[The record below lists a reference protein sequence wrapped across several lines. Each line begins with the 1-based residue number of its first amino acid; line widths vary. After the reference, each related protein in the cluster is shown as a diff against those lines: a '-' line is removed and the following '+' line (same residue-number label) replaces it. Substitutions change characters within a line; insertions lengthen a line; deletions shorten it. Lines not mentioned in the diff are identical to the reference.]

1 MARINGF
8 TQNFSSGVTKGF
20 NSPGKPVDGI
30 DSYAAVDNPFKFTP
44 KSDDFKSRIRFY
56 DRDSLWARWRRGYEL
71 YTITQS
77 VLGSYAAER
86 GVYGDYR
93 MYCAYQLFPGIY
105 IPARVFTFPT
115 ATDEINEQ
123 IVGIRDANGFNFY
136 NFGLSILAVR
146 YLKTVKSGTYTQ
158 TATTLTVA
166 ATNHGYS
173 VGDTV
178 TLVIT
183 SGAASTATLTIATA
197 TTDVFT
203 CTITGGEI
211 TTGTVDIKTATTFSD
226 LNWNETRVKLRSIFP
241 PIPFLL
247 GERLVDRVVEKDPGV
262 ASTYS
267 RTGTTVTVNCVSP
280 HGLATGNTVF
290 ADVTSGT
297 VTSKQ
302 YIVTV
307 TSTTQL
313 QFTTSS
319 SGSTSGDLVINR
331 LISGYDYKDYAGYTL
346 NGIDYTTT
354 ELIFQR
360 KDSYSAKTTD
370 NKTKTIAPAYRGFA
384 VGRFLTTEIRY
395 QCTCPDYTRRSG
407 YNLFKENTNDK
418 FPNTAITSV
427 KPGQKVNKDNSIS
440 DVRDEPGTFGDLG
453 YIATVSNFY
462 DTPNYNDTSA
472 TSYNNLK
479 YYQLRWCK
487 HIYAALFSINHDE
500 GNTPVLGSGTYQQ
513 AGANVVITI
522 ENHGLNANSKIQID
536 FTSGSAISG
545 EYTITEVVNVN
556 TFKIVYPFSSTTNGY
571 CSVTNVKRHQFIN
584 QWLLEPSDKPIGDDL
599 DTFYRNFNKEN
610 NRLRQAAERLS
621 MMKQGMKWV
630 GSLQVASASTQPT
643 QTANYDTQLVSM
655 MLSDNIRRDDTGNLN
670 RSVNRAGVL
679 QNSTQRMS
687 AMMSKL
693 INVEPSQ
700 ILGENFGM
708 LDQPLDDYDTTYQF
722 GLLDNGVYL
731 NGLPFSTP
739 GARTSAFAFLNATYV
754 QTNADIVVTTS
765 VFHNLQIED
774 YVYLDVLTGTAVDA
788 VLQIIAVTAKSFT
801 VVSTTTFT
809 NASGTVNCYPPTEDP
824 ATVTVLDCLTY
835 DPSIPQEFTLDA
847 GTYS

>member
-8 TQNFSSGVTKGF
+8 TKNFSSGVAKGF

-30 DSYAAVDNPFKFTP
+30 ETYKAIDNPFKFTP

-77 VLGSYAAER
+77 VLGSYATER
-86 GVYGDYR
+86 ASYGDFR
-93 MYCAYQLFPGIY
+93 MYCAYQLFPGVY

-115 ATDEINEQ
+115 ADEEINEQ
-123 IVGIRDANGFNFY
+123 IVGVRDANGFNFY

-158 TATTLTVA
+158 TATTLTV
-166 ATNHGYS
+166 TVSNHGYS

-183 SGAASTATLTIATA
+183 SGSASTATLTIATV
-197 TTDVFT
+197 TTDTFT
-203 CTITGGEI
+203 CTVVGGTVTI
-211 TTGTVDIKTATTFSD
+211 GSVDIKTATTFDD
-226 LNWNETRVKLRSIFP
+226 LNWNETRVKLRAIFP
-241 PIPFLL
+241 PIPFLVN
-247 GERLVDRVVEKDPGV
+247 ERLVDRVVEKDPGV
-262 ASTYS
+262 FGIYS

-290 ADVTSGT
+290 AVITSGG

-302 YIVTV
+302 YQVTV
-307 TSTTQL
+307 TSPTQL
-313 QFTTSS
+313 QFTTSD
-319 SGSTSGDLVINR
+319 SGTTSGNLIINR
-331 LISGYDYKDYAGYTL
+331 LIPGYDYKDYAGYTL
-346 NGIDYTTT
+346 TGIDYTTT

-360 KDSYSAKTTD
+360 DDSYSAKTTD
-370 NKTKTIAPAYRGFA
+370 SKTETIAPAYRGFT
-384 VGRFLTTEIRY
+384 VGRFLTTEVRY
-395 QCTCPDYTRRSG
+395 QCTCQDYSRRSG
-407 YNLFKENTNDK
+407 YNLFSENTNNR
-418 FPNTAITSV
+418 FPITAITSV
-427 KPGQKVNKDNSIS
+427 KPGQKVSKDNSIS
-440 DVRDEPGTFGDLG
+440 DVRDDPGTFSDLG

-462 DTPNYNDTSA
+462 DTPNYNDVSA

-479 YYQLRWCK
+479 YYQFRWCK

-500 GNTPVLGSGTYQQ
+500 GNTPILGSGTYQQ
-513 AGANVVITI
+513 VGANIVITI
-522 ENHGLNANSKIQID
+522 ENHGLGANGKIEVT

-545 EYTITEVVNVN
+545 EYTVTEVVDAN
-556 TFKIVYPFSSTTNGY
+556 TFKIVYPFSATTNGY
-571 CSVTNVKRHQFIN
+571 CSVTNIKRHQFIN

-610 NRLRQAAERLS
+610 NRLKQATERLL

-630 GSLQVASASTQPT
+630 GSLQVNYTSSQPE
-643 QTANYDTQLVSM
+643 QVANYDTQLVSM
-655 MLSDNIRRDDTGNLN
+655 MMTDNIRRDETGSL
-670 RSVNRAGVL
+670 NRAGVL

-708 LDQPLDDYDTTYQF
+708 LDQPLYNYDTTYQY
-722 GLLDNGVYL
+722 GLLDNGLYL
-731 NGLPFSTP
+731 NGLPFSNF
-739 GARTSAFAFLNATYV
+739 GSRTSGFNFSSGTYV
-754 QTNADIVVTTS
+754 QIGPDIVVTTP
-765 VFHNLQIED
+765 VFHNLQIGTT
-774 YVYLDVLTGTAVDA
+774 VYLEIVTGTAEDA
-788 VLQIIAVTAKSFT
+788 ILKITAVTAKTFT
-801 VVSTTTFT
+801 VVSTTTF
-809 NASGTVNCYPPTEDP
+809 ASTSGVVNCYPPTEDP

-835 DPSIPQEFTLDA
+835 DPSIPQEFVLDA
-847 GTYS
+847 GTY